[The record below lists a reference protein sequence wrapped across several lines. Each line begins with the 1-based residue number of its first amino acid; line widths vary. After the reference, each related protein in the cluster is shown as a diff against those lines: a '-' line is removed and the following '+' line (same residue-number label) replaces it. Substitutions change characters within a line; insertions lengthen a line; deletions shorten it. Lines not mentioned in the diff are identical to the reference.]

1 MSLSL
6 QRGDRPAGPKDPP
19 RREQALYVQLAESLR
34 RRIASKDWRI
44 GVQLPPVED
53 LADEY
58 GVARITVRQAM
69 NILDHEGLVSRS
81 RRRGT
86 HVLNEP
92 VVLRMHHMT
101 AHWDDFM
108 SGNSGGGSKILRN
121 AVAKALPVI
130 APEQGRVRGEFRHLR
145 LVSYQTGG
153 LPLLLRETFVR
164 RDVYSRIEKRIE
176 TTSMMNLLGEQAEE
190 VTIFNQIRAADQSI
204 AGMLRIPLGT
214 PILEGRHIGYDKN
227 ASVVFVDMPTLR
239 GDYLRFEIK
248 LKKPPGWSPAKAKET
263 NKATSESADRKRNG
277 KRPVQRDERK
287 EVVR

>member
-1 MSLSL
+1 MPLSP
-6 QRGDRPAGPKDPP
+6 QRGDRSVSLKAPP
-19 RREQALYVQLAESLR
+19 RREQALYVQLAESFR

-44 GVQLPPVED
+44 GLQLPPVED

-58 GVARITVRQAM
+58 GVARITIRQAM

-86 HVLNEP
+86 HVLKEP
-92 VVLRMHHMT
+92 VVLRVHHMT
-101 AHWDDFM
+101 ARWDDFM
-108 SGNSGGGSKILRN
+108 SGNSGGGSKIIRN
-121 AVAKALPVI
+121 VAAQALPAI
-130 APEQGRVRGEFRHLR
+130 TAEQGPVRGEFRHLR

-164 RDVYSRIEKRIE
+164 RDIYSKIERRIEAS
-176 TTSMMNLLGEQAEE
+176 SMMNLLGEHAEE
-190 VTIFNQIRAADQSI
+190 VTIFNEIRAADQSI
-204 AGMLRIPLGT
+204 ARMLRIPLGT

-227 ASVVFVDMPTLR
+227 GSVIFVDMPTLR

-248 LKKPPGWSPAKAKET
+248 LKKPPGWSPANAKGT
-263 NKATSESADRKRNG
+263 NTVANRKRNG

-287 EVVR
+287 EVV

>member
-1 MSLSL
+1 MPLSP
-6 QRGDRPAGPKDPP
+6 QRGDPASLKAPP
-19 RREQALYVQLAESLR
+19 RREQALYVQLAESFR

-44 GVQLPPVED
+44 GLQLPPVED

-58 GVARITVRQAM
+58 GVARITIRQAM

-92 VVLRMHHMT
+92 VVLRVHHMT
-101 AHWDDFM
+101 ARWDDFM
-108 SGNSGGGSKILRN
+108 SGNSGGGSKIIRN
-121 AVAKALPVI
+121 VVAQALPAI
-130 APEQGRVRGEFRHLR
+130 APEQGPVRGEFRHLR
-145 LVSYQTGG
+145 LISYQTGG

-164 RDVYSRIEKRIE
+164 RDIYSKIERRIE
-176 TTSMMNLLGEQAEE
+176 TISMMNLLGEHAEE
-190 VTIFNQIRAADQSI
+190 VTIFNEIRAADQSI
-204 AGMLRIPLGT
+204 ARMLRIPLGT

-227 ASVVFVDMPTLR
+227 GSVIFVDMPTLR

-248 LKKPPGWSPAKAKET
+248 LKKPPGWSPANAKGT
-263 NKATSESADRKRNG
+263 NKGANRKRNG

-287 EVVR
+287 EVV